1 MANGFLVLPVDLAR
15 GDVLAVGRGRLWPT
29 RRSRH
34 GRASE
39 SVGGDPDR
47 AAFWAGLT
55 EHQSSPRVRE
65 PLAVAGGGCQCPV
78 DVPGTLPGE
87 GVLHRR
93 ARQRCSEVS
102 TGQFPCGRVVCTTS
116 LALCGGEDRRRKSR
130 PVASGT
136 ARV

>member
-1 MANGFLVLPVDLAR
+1 MASSFSR
-15 GDVLAVGRGRLWPT
+15 STSLAVTSWPSVEVGFGDQKIT
-29 RRSRH
+29 PWS
-34 GRASE
+34 GSE

-102 TGQFPCGRVVCTTS
+102 TGQFP
-116 LALCGGEDRRRKSR
+116 
-130 PVASGT
+130 
-136 ARV
+136 